1 MPGWE
6 TTSLGT
12 IYGNYFGRLSYY
24 FLVKQ
29 YPNRR
34 LEDSKLNAAKG
45 GPFMS
50 RTRHLKRSNLKRTYP
65 AFIVI
70 LVAGLLLA
78 ATYRMPGCSAARSED
93 LLNKPAPPFVVTDLA
108 GTRISLN
115 DPGRVTLIDFWATW
129 CGPCREIAPVIISLH
144 ETYSEQGL
152 VVLGIVV
159 NDAQKNVEKYVKD
172 NGIPYSIIA
181 AASKDDT
188 PLTKIIQDYGVRA
201 IPTLVLID
209 KSGVVR
215 HVSIGTG
222 ADKAKFQKELGEL
235 IAGLLG
241 KEQ

>member
-1 MPGWE
+1 MLRPRPG
-6 TTSLGT
+6 
-12 IYGNYFGRLSYY
+12 
-24 FLVKQ
+24 
-29 YPNRR
+29 
-34 LEDSKLNAAKG
+34 
-45 GPFMS
+45 
-50 RTRHLKRSNLKRTYP
+50 NLKGFNPKRIYP
-65 AFIVI
+65 VFILI
-70 LVAGLLLA
+70 LAAGLLLTA
-78 ATYRMPGCSAARSED
+78 IYRVPGCFAARPED
-93 LLNKPAPPFVVTDLA
+93 LVNKPAPSFVVTDLD
-108 GTRISLN
+108 GTRINLT
-115 DPGRVTLIDFWATW
+115 DPGKVTLIDFWATW